1 MVLPLIVELAEAS
14 ESTATVEIYAEINVR
29 VHAAATRT
37 RRSLRVFHLS
47 DSHVTLETGS
57 YKAERVEL
65 GLGPDDKI
73 ADAYTADRG
82 FDAPG
87 LFEAQVAAAV
97 SAGAE
102 CLIHT
107 GDFLNVPDPETI
119 AWVTEVLEN
128 SGLPYMFTSGN
139 HDWCYEGLGGD
150 RRTMSSEEGRQ
161 AVRAEWRERRLLGL
175 FEEGAD
181 PGMWSREF
189 GGAPDARPNGR
200 RGARAAQK
208 SSGRSGGAPP
218 PGLTPT

>member
-14 ESTATVEIYAEINVR
+14 ESTASVEIYAETNVR
-29 VHAAATRT
+29 VAAATRT
-37 RRSLRVFHLS
+37 SRRSLRVFHLS

-57 YKAERVEL
+57 YKAEREGL
-65 GLGPDDKI
+65 GLGPDDAI
-73 ADAYTADRG
+73 ADAYTAAKG

-139 HDWCYEGLGGD
+139 HDWCFEGLGGD
-150 RRTMSSEEGRQ
+150 RRSMSSEEGRQ

-189 GGAPDARPNGR
+189 GGAPAKSNGQT
-200 RGARAAQK
+200 AAQK
-208 SSGRSGGAPP
+208 SPGRSGGAC
-218 PGLTPT
+218 